1 MIATR
6 VVIIA
11 SRQFLWYNHNT
22 MKKIGILIERER
34 AFSRDL
40 CSGIIQYAQECKD
53 WSLTMLDFE
62 STINPS
68 IAGKFDG
75 FIIRAINQ
83 KIVDTFA
90 ATKKPVIDLFEKM
103 TASPFVRVM
112 QNPTKIGQMAA
123 RHFLQHHFTSFGFFG
138 HEGASYSDMRRDAFI
153 ECLRLHR
160 KKCFVYKT
168 PKSVMLNFELDV
180 MLKEK
185 YNVSTEKRSIIN
197 YIRKIPKPI
206 AVFCSHDLRAHQL
219 ITTCREIGV
228 DVPSEIAI
236 LGVDDDEMLCT
247 FSSPS
252 ISSINPNAYGI
263 GRKAA
268 QTLSK
273 MMNGEQVEPIIRV
286 TPGQIVTRA
295 STEVF
300 TLDPPWMSDA
310 LVYITKNVHK
320 GISASDVYRHVNRS
334 HTVVDQAFRE
344 TLNSTVSKEIASARL
359 REAHRLVISTNLPF
373 SKVFKLSGFSSIQY
387 FTRSFTAAY
396 GKSPMKVREKA
407 KTPEKRR

>member
-1 MIATR
+1 
-6 VVIIA
+6 
-11 SRQFLWYNHNT
+11 
-22 MKKIGILIERER
+22 MKNIGILIERER

-40 CSGIIQYAQECKD
+40 CSGIIHHAQECKD

-62 STINPS
+62 SSMNPS

-112 QNPTKIGQMAA
+112 QNPMKIGQMAA
-123 RHFLQHHFTSFGFFG
+123 RHFLQRHFTSFGFFG
-138 HEGASYSDMRRDAFI
+138 HEGAAYSDMRRDAFL

-168 PKSVMLNFELDV
+168 PKSAMLNFELDV

-228 DVPSEIAI
+228 NVPSEIAI

-268 QTLSK
+268 QTLSA
-273 MMNGEQVEPIIRV
+273 MMNGKKVEPIIRV
-286 TPGQIVTRA
+286 NPGQIVTRA
-295 STEVF
+295 STEIF
-300 TLDPPWMSDA
+300 TINPPWMSDA
-310 LVYITKNVHK
+310 LVFITKNVHR

-334 HTVVDQAFRE
+334 HTIVDQAFRE
-344 TLNSTVSKEIASARL
+344 TLDSTVSKEVAAARL
-359 REAHRLVISTNLPF
+359 RAAHRLVVSTNLPF
-373 SKVFKLSGFSSIQY
+373 STIFKLSGFFSIQY

-396 GKSPMKVREKA
+396 GKSPQKMREKM
-407 KTPEKRR
+407 KTTEIRR

>member
-1 MIATR
+1 MIAM
-6 VVIIA
+6 VIVIIA
-11 SRQFLWYNHNT
+11 SWQFLWYNHII
-22 MKKIGILIERER
+22 MKNIGILIERER

-40 CSGIIQYAQECKD
+40 CSGIIHHAQECKD

-62 STINPS
+62 SSINPS

-83 KIVDTFA
+83 KIVDAFA
-90 ATKKPVIDLFEKM
+90 ATKKPVIDLFEEM
-103 TASPFVRVM
+103 TTSPFVRVM
-112 QNPTKIGQMAA
+112 QNPTKIGQMAV
-123 RHFLQHHFTSFGFFG
+123 RHFLQHRFTSFGFFG
-138 HEGASYSDMRRDAFI
+138 HEGAAYSDMRRDAFV

-168 PKSVMLNFELDV
+168 PKSAILNFELDV

-268 QTLSK
+268 QTLSA

-286 TPGQIVTRA
+286 NPGQIVTRA
-295 STEVF
+295 STEIF
-300 TLDPPWMSDA
+300 TLNPPWVSDA
-310 LVYITKNVHK
+310 LVFITKNVHR
-320 GISASDVYRHVNRS
+320 GISASDVYSHVNRS

-344 TLNSTVSKEIASARL
+344 ALDSTVAKEIAGARL
-359 REAHRLVISTNLPF
+359 REAHRLVVSTDLPF
-373 SKVFKLSGFSSIQY
+373 SAVFKLSGFSSIQY

-396 GKSPMKVREKA
+396 GKSPMKVREKT
-407 KTPEKRR
+407 KTANG

>member
-1 MIATR
+1 
-6 VVIIA
+6 
-11 SRQFLWYNHNT
+11 
-22 MKKIGILIERER
+22 MKNIGILIERER

-40 CSGIIQYAQECKD
+40 CSGIIHHAQECKD

-62 STINPS
+62 SSINPS

-138 HEGASYSDMRRDAFI
+138 HEGAAYSDMRRDAFL

-168 PKSVMLNFELDV
+168 PKSAMLNFESAVL
-180 MLKEK
+180 LKEK
-185 YNVSTEKRSIIN
+185 YNAGDEKRSIVNFIK
-197 YIRKIPKPI
+197 KIPKPI

-219 ITTCREIGV
+219 ITACRETGV
-228 DVPSEIAI
+228 NVPSEIAI

-268 QTLSK
+268 QTLSA
-273 MMNGEQVEPIIRV
+273 MINGEKVEPIIRV
-286 TPGQIVTRA
+286 NPGQIVTRA
-295 STEVF
+295 STEIF
-300 TLDPPWMSDA
+300 TINPPWMSDA
-310 LVYITKNVHK
+310 LVFITKNVHR

-334 HTVVDQAFRE
+334 HTIVDQAFRE
-344 TLNSTVSKEIASARL
+344 ALDSTVSKEIAATRL
-359 REAHRLVISTNLPF
+359 REAHRLVTSTNLPF
-373 SKVFKLSGFSSIQY
+373 AMISKLSGFASIQY
-387 FTRSFTAAY
+387 FTRSFTATY
-396 GKSPMKVREKA
+396 GRSPLKVRDKANPSEKL
-407 KTPEKRR
+407 R

>member
-1 MIATR
+1 
-6 VVIIA
+6 
-11 SRQFLWYNHNT
+11 
-22 MKKIGILIERER
+22 MKNIGILIERER

-40 CSGIIQYAQECKD
+40 CSGIIHHAQECKD

-62 STINPS
+62 SSINPS

-138 HEGASYSDMRRDAFI
+138 HKGAAYSDMRRDAFL

-168 PKSVMLNFELDV
+168 PKSAMLNFESAVL
-180 MLKEK
+180 LKEK
-185 YNVSTEKRSIIN
+185 YNAGDEKRSIVNFIK
-197 YIRKIPKPI
+197 KIPKPI

-219 ITTCREIGV
+219 ITACRETGV
-228 DVPSEIAI
+228 NVPSEIAI

-268 QTLSK
+268 QTLSA
-273 MMNGEQVEPIIRV
+273 MINGEKVEPIIRV
-286 TPGQIVTRA
+286 NPGQIVTRA
-295 STEVF
+295 STEIF
-300 TLDPPWMSDA
+300 TINPPWMSDA
-310 LVYITKNVHK
+310 LVFITKNVHR

-334 HTVVDQAFRE
+334 HTIVDQAFRDA
-344 TLNSTVSKEIASARL
+344 LGSTVSKEIAATRL
-359 REAHRLVISTNLPF
+359 REAHRLVTSTNLPF
-373 SKVFKLSGFSSIQY
+373 AMISKLSGFASIQY
-387 FTRSFTAAY
+387 FTRSFTATY
-396 GKSPMKVREKA
+396 GRSPLKVRDKANPSEKL
-407 KTPEKRR
+407 R

>member
-1 MIATR
+1 MIAKAI
-6 VVIIA
+6 VIIA
-11 SRQFLWYNHNT
+11 SWQFLWYNHII
-22 MKKIGILIERER
+22 MKNIGILIERER

-40 CSGIIQYAQECKD
+40 CSGIIHHAQECKD

-62 STINPS
+62 SSINPS

-138 HEGASYSDMRRDAFI
+138 HEGAAYSDMRRDAFL

-168 PKSVMLNFELDV
+168 PKSAMLNFESAVL
-180 MLKEK
+180 LKEK
-185 YNVSTEKRSIIN
+185 YDAGDEKRSIVNFIK
-197 YIRKIPKPI
+197 KIPKPI

-219 ITTCREIGV
+219 ITACRETGV
-228 DVPSEIAI
+228 NVPSEIAI
-236 LGVDDDEMLCT
+236 LGVDDDKMLCT

-286 TPGQIVTRA
+286 NPGQIVTRA
-295 STEVF
+295 STEIF
-300 TLDPPWMSDA
+300 TLNPPWVSDA
-310 LVYITKNVHK
+310 LVFITKNVHR
-320 GISASDVYRHVNRS
+320 GISASDVYSHVNRS

-344 TLNSTVSKEIASARL
+344 ALDSTVAKEIAGARL
-359 REAHRLVISTNLPF
+359 REAHRLVVSTDLPF
-373 SKVFKLSGFSSIQY
+373 SAVFKLSGFSSIQY

-407 KTPEKRR
+407 KTANG

>member
-1 MIATR
+1 
-6 VVIIA
+6 
-11 SRQFLWYNHNT
+11 
-22 MKKIGILIERER
+22 
-34 AFSRDL
+34 
-40 CSGIIQYAQECKD
+40 
-53 WSLTMLDFE
+53 MLDFE
-62 STINPS
+62 SSIIPS

-75 FIIRAINQ
+75 FIIRAINP

-138 HEGASYSDMRRDAFI
+138 HEGAAYSDMRRDAFL

-168 PKSVMLNFELDV
+168 PKSAMLNFELDV

-185 YNVSTEKRSIIN
+185 YSVSTEKRSIIN
-197 YIRKIPKPI
+197 YIKKIPKPI

-228 DVPSEIAI
+228 NVPSEIAI

-273 MMNGEQVEPIIRV
+273 LMNGEQVEPIIRV
-286 TPGQIVTRA
+286 NPGQIVTRA

-310 LVYITKNVHK
+310 LVFITKNVHR

-334 HTVVDQAFRE
+334 HTIVDQAFRKA
-344 TLNSTVSKEIASARL
+344 LDSTVSKEIAAARL
-359 REAHRLVISTNLPF
+359 REAHRLVVSTNLPF
-373 SKVFKLSGFSSIQY
+373 STIFKLSGFSSIQY

-396 GKSPMKVREKA
+396 GKSPQKIREKK
-407 KTPEKRR
+407 KTTEIRR